1 MQMEPWRKRGF
12 VPDSDEE
19 DEFES
24 LEANDEVVHD
34 TGDHDIDLE
43 YLPVTTP
50 VTVLESKGPA
60 EDHKEIEDNSSA
72 TLSDTEEARRGS
84 VELVTSP
91 IVNRKVYTK
100 ELDLR
105 TQGSAKN
112 PRDNS
117 KDRSR
122 SASVEDETPKP
133 RRPTKTYGKRSSNGK
148 KTTKDLNVRND
159 TRDQLPT
166 PDDDIW
172 NIPSSPA
179 AFNFFS
185 RRAQRRG
192 RETTPKL
199 STPTKDSQF
208 SVALQQKL
216 QDSQL
221 PVHDARS
228 RSSSPDELNV
238 VEEPVPQPLPENE
251 IEQPQAPLVE
261 NSEDDSSL
269 SPAPSSIDSLPED
282 TQENPNAVQEEP
294 RQKTPEVLVSEI
306 DIPQELLKQIQA
318 AQPARRN
325 FRERKSIQMHPYML
339 EQAKYQQ
346 LMKEGGIRPVKQV
359 MEEQRKRAKEATD
372 ESQEHD
378 EYNPE
383 NVRSSPPPE
392 EYLNAERPERHRD
405 QQKDD
410 SANRRRA
417 RNDSPSKSAH
427 VTKRRKKTQSGT
439 PHDATK
445 GLTAEQLAALF
456 DLGSSPPDSAT
467 RTPRAS
473 DGFRFPT
480 KLTPPPTTTTTAR
493 SKSATPRVNEQPSV
507 EQIDSEAASD
517 NGEASDSSE
526 GSSAGPGDAEERE
539 IRRIQRQ
546 TKGVLPASWV
556 RLEARQRLEQQKASQ
571 QNRNA
576 ATPRTDGKGV
586 ARKIVRKSGQSGRA
600 MSFVDFGDSDDS
612 ENEVRNRNADDQTA
626 EKDDGGSRFAS
637 EAPFDDNDAGEIMED
652 KRIDY
657 MLSTVPR
664 QHSTS
669 LNRQK
674 SLKRPKPKES
684 AHEGE
689 RLAKKARLPRQTRLT
704 DGSYVARRTKKSS
717 SRSVPRLGILDAPD
731 VASRPRDEQPL
742 FLRVAARG
750 VRSRRDAG
758 RRSPTRKFIQL
769 SSKLDTADANQ
780 SLQQWKRGK
789 IRQSKNVRPQSKPR
803 KSRPLANL
811 SSRRSQ
817 APQVTQQTRY
827 PRQASASATREADPI
842 IVDDEDHI
850 QQGNTSASV
859 AATPFEIPQNRQVP
873 AIRPPQ
879 PEKHGHQWVV
889 RRNIAISSLHR
900 NTARPAATSL
910 AGPGGSQA
918 ASKTIFSRSLTLL
931 NRDYRQQQKSQTFK
945 PSLTLDRYISDV
957 GPFGPSTDAPM
968 KQVPTAQVKD
978 KQPTIQQWQQRK
990 RLKKKPT
997 PQRINIDAEEFHQDE
1012 PHGFNATNTELLTP
1026 VSMTQPVPSSRPAAF
1041 GVGGLCNWQSSYAL
1055 DFGIAP
1061 LRHGVFFH
1069 ETTFIGSG
1077 DFSRSLQVTKRNLD
1091 QTSRSCSFKIKDQ
1104 AIQWDSWNDIV
1115 SSQMASVFESM
1126 VIELEEF
1133 TSTPEMSVASSLSS
1147 AVLAYRAMIVYVN
1160 DTLSFLDPIDRKA
1173 FVQRAMGLVSWLGE
1187 PISAFVASEKDG
1199 QNELVMLA
1207 CYNLVF
1213 ANQTRQIADHKSVDP
1228 QIVKDSLDLVT
1239 VSAKNVISLAL
1250 SKTGIASVQSL
1261 LEETKTQELRDA
1273 GIRDDFASVAALVV
1287 TEQLLRSSESF
1298 SGVLADTQIDVCTKA
1313 LVRNENDVA
1322 NLESAWRDLFILQ
1335 PFVEIDH
1342 HGIARHDSRF
1352 KIPHQNWNLV
1362 KKLLSPVL
1370 DNVEANS
1377 ALQPISFNSYCRTIF
1392 QRCHRLINAWG
1403 WRECKPILDTLYD
1416 FFARKTLYNLKL
1428 EEARGSPAFL
1438 DELDGTPSLEI
1449 RPGEPC
1455 FHTLLKIIATGLRFL
1470 ALKYDKKKI
1479 RNFAWRLLPNH
1490 GRVYPK
1496 EKDLRREDLDAL
1508 RNHHDLLCTLYWA
1521 VPDVCR
1527 PRLETIRNLVH
1538 PATSHQETC
1547 SINIRSW
1554 IRLIRFKMST
1564 SEEVSGLEPFA
1575 DWHSYFMA
1583 ELQQQHSQ
1591 ARSEIEAQSKGNKF
1605 ASKELVESLISQ
1617 NQRQIESL
1625 LSMGLSG
1632 LRTAIELAP
1641 TLEHAHKVISKT
1653 PFDSIAGLFKSKI
1666 PGVNTVVSEALQV
1679 IKTYVNKDSA
1689 PPVTGA
1695 PNTAPVAVEED
1706 SQEFEGLDDWNDID
1720 AVFVQQS
1727 NAPREEVKYVQRVLD
1742 PVVFRLLS
1750 NCFGADNSPEDAI
1763 LSNVVDAWASIA
1775 SALVRHG
1782 LQRWD
1787 NYLSHFGDGS
1797 WAQLR
1802 QTIQTR
1808 KYAAQFLA
1816 LCIEKDSQILV
1827 ESRNLVM
1834 GIWMASLVERAS
1846 MLKFQHRLTD
1856 ALLNGRPDDLIL
1868 KNLPFVKDERDNRY
1882 HVSIQDIGQRR
1893 VSLISSILSNMR
1905 EHVLQLEVSRSRELS
1920 ITKQD
1925 YSELLQQ
1932 LMTAMKDNYGELD
1945 NEKVESAQGAYVE
1958 FVHRIIRFLQELTS
1972 DIRPVDPFFTDPASF
1987 PLPSTDP
1994 GYIVAKLKRYEPKLS
2009 SKKEV
2014 QTLTM
2019 FVQSILERA
2028 TVERQQS
2035 RLVSQLHTAMK
2046 DTYEAGRSDRPTL
2059 RAVLLQCVFPAYLEL
2074 SFSTPAAWL
2083 LSRPIIQSIS
2093 LVFKDLIF
2101 SLNTYDPACVT
2112 SVLRS
2117 FDAVFQSS
2125 YRALRPLT
2133 PHPRRFKD
2141 PAVLSMFA
2149 EFLKMVSTS
2158 LIVVDYLDR
2167 STDQAASLIP
2177 YLEWLRDLSTA
2188 VSSELNNS
2196 ISGPVSDMNI
2206 AAIPASDVHSSN
2218 LGTGMPQHLV
2228 TGRRLAFEDHQSY
2241 LKNWSF
2247 HDNKYYYSR
2256 HGHASKEVTLD
2267 SEIAVVVQNE
2277 TEARR
2282 VFEDAKDEYLDF
2294 VDRLGLLSG

>member
-1 MQMEPWRKRGF
+1 MQMEPWRKRGY

-24 LEANDEVVHD
+24 LESNNEVVND

-43 YLPVTTP
+43 YLPVTTSA
-50 VTVLESKGPA
+50 TVLESKGPA
-60 EDHKEIEDNSSA
+60 EGHKEIEDNDST

-84 VELVTSP
+84 VELLTSP
-91 IVNRKVYTK
+91 AVIRKVYTK
-100 ELDLR
+100 ELDLPSE
-105 TQGSAKN
+105 GSAKK
-112 PRDNS
+112 S
-117 KDRSR
+117 KDHPKDRPR
-122 SASVEDETPKP
+122 SASVEEETPKP
-133 RRPTKTYGKRSSNGK
+133 RRPTNTYGKRLSSGK
-148 KTTKDLNVRND
+148 KITKDLNDRNG
-159 TRDQLPT
+159 TRDQLPHQ
-166 PDDDIW
+166 DDTIW
-172 NIPSSPA
+172 DLPSSPA
-179 AFNFFS
+179 APNLSS
-185 RRAQRRG
+185 RKARRRG
-192 RETTPKL
+192 RQSTPKV
-199 STPTKDSQF
+199 STPTKTPQS
-208 SVALQQKL
+208 SAVLQQKL

-221 PVHDARS
+221 LGHDARS

-238 VEEPVPQPLPENE
+238 VEEPVPQRRPEKEIDEPEEPPLEDSENDS
-251 IEQPQAPLVE
+251 PLSSAPL
-261 NSEDDSSL
+261 SIPSL
-269 SPAPSSIDSLPED
+269 EED
-282 TQENPNAVQEEP
+282 TPEKATAVEEEP

-306 DIPQELLKQIQA
+306 DTPQELLEEIQA
-318 AQPARRN
+318 AQPAGRI
-325 FRERKSIQMHPYML
+325 FRERNAIQIHPYEL
-339 EQAKYQQ
+339 EKAKYQR
-346 LMKEGGIRPVKQV
+346 LMKEGGIRPVRPI
-359 MEEQRKRAKEATD
+359 MEEERKRAKEATD
-372 ESQEHD
+372 ESQEQD
-378 EYNPE
+378 EFEPF
-383 NVRSSPPPE
+383 RSSPPPE
-392 EYLNAERPERHRD
+392 EYLPPERPERRRERD
-405 QQKDD
+405 
-410 SANRRRA
+410 N
-417 RNDSPSKSAH
+417 SPSKSAH
-427 VTKRRKKTQSGT
+427 VIKRRRKTQYGT
-439 PHDATK
+439 WHDATSEVGTRPQVIINNSTPPRK
-445 GLTAEQLAALF
+445 DPRT
-456 DLGSSPPDSAT
+456 PDSGISSAT
-467 RTPRAS
+467 QTPRAA
-473 DGFRFPT
+473 DGFRFPPGF
-480 KLTPPPTTTTTAR
+480 TPPPTTTTAAG
-493 SKSATPRVNEQPSV
+493 SKSATPRVDEQPNA
-507 EQIDSEAASD
+507 EQIDSKAASD
-517 NGEASDSSE
+517 DSEASDSSQ
-526 GSSAGPGDAEERE
+526 GSYTAPGETAEERE

-571 QNRNA
+571 QNRNV
-576 ATPRTDGKGV
+576 ATQRADAKGV
-586 ARKIVRKSGQSGRA
+586 ARKIVRKSGQSGRTI
-600 MSFVDFGDSDDS
+600 SFVDLEDSDDS
-612 ENEVRNRNADDQTA
+612 EDEGRNRNADDQTA
-626 EKDDGGSRFAS
+626 EKDDGGSMFAS
-637 EAPFDDNDAGEIMED
+637 QAPFNDNDAGEIMED
-652 KRIDY
+652 NRVDY
-657 MLSTVPR
+657 MLPTVPR
-664 QHSTS
+664 QYSAS
-669 LNRQK
+669 LDRRK

-684 AHEGE
+684 AHERE
-689 RLAKKARLPRQTRLT
+689 RLAKKARLKRQTRLT
-704 DGSYVARRTKKSS
+704 DGSYGTRRTKKSS
-717 SRSVPRLGILDAPD
+717 SRSAPRLGILDAPD

-769 SSKLDTADANQ
+769 SSKVDTTDANQ
-780 SLQQWKRGK
+780 ALQEWKRGK

-811 SSRRSQ
+811 SSRRTQ
-817 APQVTQQTRY
+817 ARQVAQQTRY
-827 PRQASASATREADPI
+827 PEHAPDSAPREVDPI
-842 IVDDEDHI
+842 MVDDEDHI
-850 QQGNTSASV
+850 QQENVSANV
-859 AATPFEIPQNRQVP
+859 AATPVEMPQNRQV
-873 AIRPPQ
+873 AAVRPSQ
-879 PEKHGHQWVV
+879 LEKHGHQWVV

-900 NTARPAATSL
+900 NTARPSATSL
-910 AGPGGSQA
+910 AGPSGSQA
-918 ASKTIFSRSLTLL
+918 ASKTMFSRSLTLL
-931 NRDYRQQQKSQTFK
+931 NRDYRQQHKSQTFK

-957 GPFGPSTDAPM
+957 GPLGPSTDGPT
-968 KQVPTAQVKD
+968 KQVPTQIKD
-978 KQPTIQQWQQRK
+978 KQPTIQQWQQRR

-1012 PHGFNATNTELLTP
+1012 SQDFNATNLELLTP

-1041 GVGGLCNWQSSYAL
+1041 GVGGLFNWQSSYAL

-1069 ETTFIGSG
+1069 ESTFIGSG

-1091 QTSRSCSFKIKDQ
+1091 QNSRSCSIMIKDQ
-1104 AIQWDSWNDIV
+1104 VFQWSSWNENV
-1115 SSQMASVFESM
+1115 SSQMGSVFESM
-1126 VIELEEF
+1126 VIELEQC
-1133 TSTPEMSVASSLSS
+1133 TNAPEMSLAHSLSS
-1147 AVLAYRAMIVYVN
+1147 ALLAYRAMIVYVN
-1160 DTLSFLDPIDRKA
+1160 DTLSFIDPTDRKA

-1187 PISAFVASEKDG
+1187 PISAFVASGRDG

-1213 ANQTRQIADHKSVDP
+1213 ANQTRQIADGKFVDH
-1228 QIVKDSLDLVT
+1228 QLSKDALDLVK

-1250 SKTGIASVQSL
+1250 SKAGIASVQIF
-1261 LEETKTQELRDA
+1261 LEETKKQEERDA
-1273 GIRDDFASVAALVV
+1273 GIRDDFAPVTALVV

-1298 SGVLADTQIDVCTKA
+1298 NGVLADTQIDVCTKG
-1313 LVRNENDVA
+1313 LIRNQKDVA
-1322 NLESAWRDLFILQ
+1322 NLESAWRDLFLLQ
-1335 PFVEIDH
+1335 PFIEIDH

-1352 KIPHQNWNLV
+1352 KIPHQNWFLV
-1362 KKLLSPVL
+1362 KKLLSPAL
-1370 DNVEANS
+1370 DNADANS
-1377 ALQPISFNSYCRTIF
+1377 AMQPISFNSYCRTIF

-1403 WRECKPILDTLYD
+1403 WGECKAILDTLYD
-1416 FFARKTLYNLKL
+1416 FFALKTLYNLKL
-1428 EEARGSPAFL
+1428 EESRGSPAFL
-1438 DELDGTPSLEI
+1438 DELDGTPSLDI

-1470 ALKYDKKKI
+1470 ALKYDEKKI

-1496 EKDLRREDLDAL
+1496 EKPLRHEDLDAL

-1521 VPDVCR
+1521 VPEVCR

-1564 SEEVSGLEPFA
+1564 SEEVSSLEPFA

-1591 ARSEIEAQSKGNKF
+1591 ARSEIEAQSKSDKF

-1641 TLEHAHKVISKT
+1641 SLEHAHKVISKT
-1653 PFDSIAGLFKSKI
+1653 PFDSIIGLFNPKI
-1666 PGVNTVVSEALQV
+1666 PRVNTVVSEALQV

-1689 PPVTGA
+1689 PPVA
-1695 PNTAPVAVEED
+1695 SVPNDAPVAIEED

-1720 AVFVQQS
+1720 SVLVQQS
-1727 NAPREEVKYVQRVLD
+1727 TTPREEIEHVQRVLY

-1782 LQRWD
+1782 IQRWD
-1787 NYLSHFGDGS
+1787 NYLSHFGDRS

-1802 QTIQTR
+1802 PTIQTR

-1816 LCIEKDSQILV
+1816 LCIEKDLQILV

-1834 GIWMASLVERAS
+1834 GIWMASLVERAP
-1846 MLKFQHRLTD
+1846 MLKFQHRLTE

-1868 KNLPFVKDERDNRY
+1868 KNLPFVKDQTDDRY
-1882 HVSIQDIGQRR
+1882 HVSLQDIGQRR
-1893 VSLISSILSNMR
+1893 VSLISSVLSNMR
-1905 EHVLQLEVSRSRELS
+1905 EHVLQLEVSGSRELS

-1925 YSELLQQ
+1925 YSELLEQM
-1932 LMTAMKDNYGELD
+1932 MTAMKENYRELG
-1945 NEKVESAQGAYVE
+1945 NGAVESAQGAYVE

-1972 DIRPVDPFFTDPASF
+1972 DIRPVDPFFTNPSSF

-2009 SKKEV
+2009 SNKEV

-2035 RLVSQLHTAMK
+2035 NLVNQLHTALK
-2046 DTYEAGRSDRPTL
+2046 GTYEAGRTDRPTL

-2074 SFSTPAAWL
+2074 SFSTPTAWL

-2093 LVFKDLIF
+2093 LVFKDLLF

-2112 SVLRS
+2112 SLLRS
-2117 FDAVFQSS
+2117 FDAVFQSL

-2133 PHPRRFKD
+2133 AYPRRFKD
-2141 PAVLSMFA
+2141 PVVLSMLA

-2158 LIVVDYLDR
+2158 LPVIDYLDR
-2167 STDQAASLIP
+2167 STDQAASVIS

-2188 VSSELNNS
+2188 VSLELNNP

-2206 AAIPASDVHSSN
+2206 AGIPASDLNSSN
-2218 LGTGMPQHLV
+2218 LGTGLPQHLV

-2241 LKNWSF
+2241 LKYWSF
-2247 HDNKYYYSR
+2247 HDSKYYYSR
-2256 HGHASKEVTLD
+2256 PGHASKEVTLD
-2267 SEIAVVVQNE
+2267 LEIVAVVQNE
-2277 TEARR
+2277 AEARR

-2294 VDRLGLLSG
+2294 IDRLGLLSG

>member
-1 MQMEPWRKRGF
+1 MEPWRKRGF

-43 YLPVTTP
+43 YLPVTTSA
-50 VTVLESKGPA
+50 TVLESKGPA
-60 EDHKEIEDNSSA
+60 KDHEEIEDNGST

-84 VELVTSP
+84 VELATSP
-91 IVNRKVYTK
+91 IASRKVYTK
-100 ELDLR
+100 EMDL
-105 TQGSAKN
+105 QSEGSAKKT
-112 PRDNS
+112 
-117 KDRSR
+117 KDDSENRPR

-133 RRPTKTYGKRSSNGK
+133 RRPTKTYGKRSSSGK
-148 KTTKDLNVRND
+148 KTTKDLNDRND

-172 NIPSSPA
+172 NIPSSPPV
-179 AFNFFS
+179 FNLSS
-185 RRAQRRG
+185 RRARRRG
-192 RETTPKL
+192 RETTPKV
-199 STPTKDSQF
+199 STPTKSPLF
-208 SVALQQKL
+208 SAALQQKL

-221 PVHDARS
+221 PVHYARS

-238 VEEPVPQPLPENE
+238 VEEPVPQPLPEEE
-251 IEQPQAPLVE
+251 IEKPQAPVE

-269 SPAPSSIDSLPED
+269 SPAPSSINSLLED
-282 TQENPNAVQEEP
+282 TQETPNAVQEEP

-306 DIPQELLKQIQA
+306 DISQELLEKIQA
-318 AQPARRN
+318 VEPARRN

-346 LMKEGGIRPVKQV
+346 LMKEGGIRPVKQFV
-359 MEEQRKRAKEATD
+359 EEQRKRAKDATD

-378 EYNPE
+378 EFNPD

-392 EYLNAERPERHRD
+392 EYLNSERTERHRD
-405 QQKDD
+405 QQNDD

-439 PHDATK
+439 SHDGTPKVGARPQVIINNSTPPRK
-445 GLTAEQLAALF
+445 GMTAEQLTALF
-456 DLGSSPPDSAT
+456 DLGSSPPESAT

-473 DGFRFPT
+473 DGFRYPT

-493 SKSATPRVNEQPSV
+493 SKSATPRVNGQPSV

-517 NGEASDSSE
+517 NDVASDSSE

-539 IRRIQRQ
+539 IRRIQRR

-556 RLEARQRLEQQKASQ
+556 RLEARQRLEQQKASP

-576 ATPRTDGKGV
+576 APQRTDGKGV
-586 ARKIVRKSGQSGRA
+586 ARKIVRKSGQSGRTI
-600 MSFVDFGDSDDS
+600 SFADLGDSDDS
-612 ENEVRNRNADDQTA
+612 ENEVRNHNADDQTA
-626 EKDDGGSRFAS
+626 EMDDGGSMFAS

-652 KRIDY
+652 NRIDY
-657 MLSTVPR
+657 MLPTVPR

-669 LNRQK
+669 LGRQK
-674 SLKRPKPKES
+674 SLKRAKPKES
-684 AHEGE
+684 VHEGE
-689 RLAKKARLPRQTRLT
+689 RLAKKARLKRQTRLT
-704 DGSYVARRTKKSS
+704 DGSYGARRTKKSS
-717 SRSVPRLGILDAPD
+717 SPSVPELSLLDAPD
-731 VASRPRDEQPL
+731 VASRPRDEQPQ
-742 FLRVAARG
+742 FLRVAAKE
-750 VRSRRDAG
+750 VRSRGDVG

-769 SSKLDTADANQ
+769 SSKLDTSDANQ
-780 SLQQWKRGK
+780 SLQQWKRGQ
-789 IRQSKNVRPQSKPR
+789 IRQSENVRPQPKRRKPR
-803 KSRPLANL
+803 SLANL
-811 SSRRSQ
+811 FRLQ
-817 APQVTQQTRY
+817 FQTPKVTQQTRY
-827 PRQASASATREADPI
+827 PQQASASALSEADPI
-842 IVDDEDHI
+842 IVDDEDHV
-850 QQGNTSASV
+850 QPENASASV
-859 AATPFEIPQNRQVP
+859 AATPFEMPKNRQVP
-873 AIRPPQ
+873 ATRPPQ
-879 PEKHGHQWVV
+879 PEKHGQQWVV

-918 ASKTIFSRSLTLL
+918 AFKTMFSQSLTLL

-945 PSLTLDRYISDV
+945 PSLTLDRYISGV
-957 GPFGPSTDAPM
+957 GPLGSSTNAPTRQM
-968 KQVPTAQVKD
+968 PPAQVKD

-1012 PHGFNATNTELLTP
+1012 LHDFNATNPELLTP
-1026 VSMTQPVPSSRPAAF
+1026 VSMTQPVSSSRSAAF
-1041 GVGGLCNWQSSYAL
+1041 GGGGLCNWQSSYAL

-1091 QTSRSCSFKIKDQ
+1091 ENSRSCSFMIKDQ
-1104 AIQWDSWNDIV
+1104 VIQWDSWNDIV
-1115 SSQMASVFESM
+1115 SSQMGSMFESM
-1126 VIELEEF
+1126 VIELAQF
-1133 TSTPEMSVASSLSS
+1133 TNSPEMSLAPSLSS

-1213 ANQTRQIADHKSVDP
+1213 ANQTRQIAGHKSVDP
-1228 QIVKDSLDLVT
+1228 QLAKDALDL
-1239 VSAKNVISLAL
+1239 
-1250 SKTGIASVQSL
+1250 TGIASVQSL
-1261 LEETKTQELRDA
+1261 LEETKKQELRDA
-1273 GIRDDFASVAALVV
+1273 GIRDDFASATALVV

-1313 LVRNENDVA
+1313 IVRNENDVA
-1322 NLESAWRDLFILQ
+1322 NLESAWRDLFMLQ
-1335 PFVEIDH
+1335 PFIEIDH

-1362 KKLLSPVL
+1362 KKLLSPAL
-1370 DNVEANS
+1370 DNVEVNS
-1377 ALQPISFNSYCRTIF
+1377 AMQPISFNSYCRTIF

-1575 DWHSYFMA
+1575 DWHSYFMV

-1591 ARSEIEAQSKGNKF
+1591 ARNEIETQSKREKF

-1641 TLEHAHKVISKT
+1641 TLKHAHKVISKT
-1653 PFDSIAGLFKSKI
+1653 PFDSIVGLFDPKI
-1666 PGVNTVVSEALQV
+1666 PRVNTVVSEALQV

-1689 PPVTGA
+1689 PLVASA
-1695 PNTAPVAVEED
+1695 PNTGPVAVEDD

-1720 AVFVQQS
+1720 AVFVQQN
-1727 NAPREEVKYVQRVLD
+1727 NAPREEVEHVQGVLD

-1750 NCFGADNSPEDAI
+1750 NCFGADNSPEDVI
-1763 LSNVVDAWASIA
+1763 LSNAVDAWASIA

-1787 NYLSHFGDGS
+1787 NYLSHFGDRS

-1846 MLKFQHRLTD
+1846 MLKFQHRLTE

-1932 LMTAMKDNYGELD
+1932 LMTAMKDNYGELG

-2035 RLVSQLHTAMK
+2035 HLVSQLHTAMK

-2133 PHPRRFKD
+2133 THPRRLKD
-2141 PAVLSMFA
+2141 PAVLFMLA

-2158 LIVVDYLDR
+2158 LTVIDYIDR

-2188 VSSELNNS
+2188 VSSELNTP

-2206 AAIPASDVHSSN
+2206 AVIPSSDLNSS

-2228 TGRRLAFEDHQSY
+2228 TGRRLAFEDHQTY
-2241 LKNWSF
+2241 LKNWSL

-2267 SEIAVVVQNE
+2267 PEIVAVAQNE

-2282 VFEDAKDEYLDF
+2282 VFEDSKDDYLDF
-2294 VDRLGLLSG
+2294 VDRLGLLSV